1 MWSTKTMFKLQVELD
16 YRRATL
22 QNHETVRVGDKT
34 SPPSDTFHKL
44 AGDIQSS
51 TRIAE
56 KRRTDLST
64 QSMPLSDID
73 FQVARARGQI
83 SRKSDYRGKAS
94 STTAHQNTN
103 PVTKANNYTDIDFG
117 ELKAVGES
125 NIKSHAQQQ
134 NSATTTK
141 YAAINFKTSKSE
153 EQQK

>member
-1 MWSTKTMFKLQVELD
+1 MTMFKLQVELD

-22 QNHETVRVGDKT
+22 QNHEMVRVGDKT
-34 SPPSDTFHKL
+34 SPPSDTVHKL

-83 SRKSDYRGKAS
+83 SGKDCRGKAS
-94 STTAHQNTN
+94 STAAHQNTN
-103 PVTKANNYTDIDFG
+103 SVTKANNYTDIDFG
-117 ELKAVGES
+117 EHKAVGES

-134 NSATTTK
+134 SSAITTK
-141 YAAINFKTSKSE
+141 YAAINFKTSKSK